1 MIEAMSEGGKGV
13 LNSFRLTKGGQGS
26 LKTMTAGLILFLAIS
41 GPSAYAHSI
50 DQEDVSNLP
59 EAVIYRTASIASDE
73 GKTKADKQK
82 KVAII
87 IDDFG
92 NGQGGTE
99 EMLSMPVKL
108 TVAIM
113 PFMPTS
119 KTDAELA
126 HKKGYD
132 VIVHMPMEPKQG
144 NPKWLGPGAITSD
157 MSNTEVRKR
166 VEEAIDNVPYAVG
179 MNNHMGSKITGDER
193 IMSVV
198 LEVCRERGLFFV
210 DSKTNYRSVVGRL
223 AVQMGMPPVANNIFL
238 DDLHTS
244 THISKQLQAVET
256 WANEH
261 QNCVTI
267 GHVGVQGK
275 KTAEVIRNSVAS
287 MQGSVTFVGISDLV
301 KDIWGWEPSPILP
314 SNNN

>member
-1 MIEAMSEGGKGV
+1 MSTS
-13 LNSFRLTKGGQGS
+13 SFNKLHHGWRNIAA
-26 LKTMTAGLILFLAIS
+26 AGLALTVALSGQTAFADGERSLAAERVFNEQAEQ
-41 GPSAYAHSI
+41 PA
-50 DQEDVSNLP
+50 
-59 EAVIYRTASIASDE
+59 
-73 GKTKADKQK
+73 ADKRQSDMKPDK

-99 EMLSMPVKL
+99 EMLSLPIKL

-113 PFMPTS
+113 PFLPTS
-119 KTDAELA
+119 KADAELA
-126 HKKGYD
+126 HKQGHD

-144 NPKWLGPGAITSD
+144 NPKWLGPGAITSN
-157 MSNTEVRKR
+157 MSNEEIRQR

-193 IMSVV
+193 IMSIV

-210 DSKTNYRSVVGRL
+210 DSKTNYHSVVGKL

-238 DDLHTS
+238 DDRHTVS
-244 THISKQLQAVET
+244 HVSKQMKAVET
-256 WANEH
+256 WASEH

-275 KTAEVIRNSVAS
+275 KTAEAIRQSITGMQNSVS
-287 MQGSVTFVGISDLV
+287 FVGISDLV
-301 KDIWGWEPSPILP
+301 RDIWDWKPAPILP

>member
-1 MIEAMSEGGKGV
+1 MSTS
-13 LNSFRLTKGGQGS
+13 SFNKLHRGWRNIAA
-26 LKTMTAGLILFLAIS
+26 AGLALTVALSGQTAFADGERSLAAERVFNEQAEQP
-41 GPSAYAHSI
+41 GA
-50 DQEDVSNLP
+50 DQP
-59 EAVIYRTASIASDE
+59 QSDM
-73 GKTKADKQK
+73 KPDK

-99 EMLSMPVKL
+99 EMLSLPIKL

-113 PFMPTS
+113 PFLPTS

-126 HKKGYD
+126 HKQGHD

-144 NPKWLGPGAITSD
+144 NPKWLGPGAITSN
-157 MSNTEVRKR
+157 MSNEEIRKR

-193 IMSVV
+193 IMSIV

-210 DSKTNYRSVVGRL
+210 DSKTNYHSVVGKL

-238 DDLHTS
+238 DDRHTVS
-244 THISKQLQAVET
+244 HVSKQMKAVET
-256 WANEH
+256 WASEH

-275 KTAEVIRNSVAS
+275 KTAEAIRQSITGMQNSVS
-287 MQGSVTFVGISDLV
+287 FVGISDLV
-301 KDIWGWEPSPILP
+301 RDIWDWKPAPILP